1 MKFEQKWIGTYT
13 DNGKCGEYFDVS
25 VPGNIQ
31 LDYARAHG
39 FPDVNYDKTAERF
52 KALEDYG
59 WIYKTEL
66 EYTAE
71 KGERVF
77 FVTEGIEYEYDL
89 YLNGKKLLHHE
100 GMFSRTEADIT
111 DELKNGKSLS
121 VYIYPHPKNKNAA
134 KDTRSEANQCCKPA
148 VGYGW
153 DWHPRLLVSG
163 LWNETYIETRDND
176 TITSCEVL
184 YTLNGDLTAADV
196 HFESTGAKDVEYAI
210 YDADGCELY
219 RGNKNELRI
228 ENIRLW
234 WCSGQGEP
242 YLYRWTARSKSNERC
257 GRIGFKRVRLVM
269 CDGAWEQP
277 SGFPKSRSNPPMT
290 VELNGRRIFAKGS
303 NWVNPK
309 IFTGTITEETYRTRL
324 ELAKAANM
332 NILRCWGGA
341 CVGKD
346 EFFEICDELGLM
358 VWQEFPLACNNY
370 EGTDKY
376 LSVLE
381 QEAAA
386 IIKRLRGHAC
396 LCLWCGG
403 NELFNSWSG
412 MTEQSYALRLLDKLT
427 YEIDRKTPFIMT
439 APISGMAH
447 GYYGFY
453 DFRDDKTI
461 IEMFEKNNC
470 TAYSEFGVPSIT
482 ELKNLEEIIP
492 REILH
497 KPQPGTAWELHHGY
511 GVWPYGGSD
520 TWLCFRVLDE
530 VFGKQ
535 KSFEDYIEKSTWAQ
549 CEGLKYIFEE
559 ARRQKPTCSMALSWC
574 YNEPWITAAG
584 LSLLTY
590 PSRPKRAYYAVKDS
604 LRNVVPSARM
614 NKFRF
619 EKGDMFTAEI
629 WLLNDS
635 CEEVGDTVRVYLE
648 TDGVKRQLMVWETG
662 MVLPNENKQGH
673 IVQAR
678 IGELECE
685 EIRLI
690 LEAECGTNSYTLL
703 YRNEPREEMPAG
715 ALNV

>member
-1 MKFEQKWIGTYT
+1 
-13 DNGKCGEYFDVS
+13 
-25 VPGNIQ
+25 
-31 LDYARAHG
+31 
-39 FPDVNYDKTAERF
+39 
-52 KALEDYG
+52 
-59 WIYKTEL
+59 
-66 EYTAE
+66 
-71 KGERVF
+71 
-77 FVTEGIEYEYDL
+77 
-89 YLNGKKLLHHE
+89 
-100 GMFSRTEADIT
+100 
-111 DELKNGKSLS
+111 
-121 VYIYPHPKNKNAA
+121 
-134 KDTRSEANQCCKPA
+134 
-148 VGYGW
+148 
-153 DWHPRLLVSG
+153 
-163 LWNETYIETRDND
+163 
-176 TITSCEVL
+176 
-184 YTLNGDLTAADV
+184 
-196 HFESTGAKDVEYAI
+196 
-210 YDADGCELY
+210 
-219 RGNKNELRI
+219 
-228 ENIRLW
+228 
-234 WCSGQGEP
+234 
-242 YLYRWTARSKSNERC
+242 
-257 GRIGFKRVRLVM
+257 
-269 CDGAWEQP
+269 
-277 SGFPKSRSNPPMT
+277 
-290 VELNGRRIFAKGS
+290 
-303 NWVNPK
+303 
-309 IFTGTITEETYRTRL
+309 
-324 ELAKAANM
+324 
-332 NILRCWGGA
+332 
-341 CVGKD
+341 
-346 EFFEICDELGLM
+346 
-358 VWQEFPLACNNY
+358 
-370 EGTDKY
+370 
-376 LSVLE
+376 
-381 QEAAA
+381 
-386 IIKRLRGHAC
+386 
-396 LCLWCGG
+396 
-403 NELFNSWSG
+403 
-412 MTEQSYALRLLDKLT
+412 
-427 YEIDRKTPFIMT
+427 MT

-447 GYYGFY
+447 GYYSFY

-470 TAYSEFGVPSIT
+470 TAYSEFGAPNIT
-482 ELKNLEEIIP
+482 ELKYLEEIIP

-511 GVWPYGGSD
+511 GVWPYGGGD
-520 TWLCFRVLDE
+520 TWLCFRVLNE

-662 MVLPNENKQGH
+662 IVLPNENKQGH